1 MFLTARFMVD
11 HYEAREHFTKILQE
25 RPSPHSCIVSLG
37 DIGESKSVD
46 ETKQLFSGTSGCF
59 KLVRE
64 YLDGFGVPFEMITG
78 NHDLEGIDEFKTDKA
93 NMDALLTA
101 FDKPTPQFKRL
112 LAHKTMLIGLSS
124 VKFRDAQYTSH
135 EVLYFTF
142 LYIDYLLFVLLYLT
156 SISSILRY

>member
-1 MFLTARFMVD
+1 MVD
-11 HYEAREHFTKILQE
+11 HYEAREHFTKILKE
-25 RPSPHSCIVSLG
+25 RPGPHSCVVSLG

-64 YLDGFGVPFEMITG
+64 YLDGFGVPFELITG
-78 NHDLEGIDEFKTDKA
+78 NHDLEGIDEYKSDKE
-93 NMDALLTA
+93 NMDALLKT

-124 VKFRDAQYTSH
+124 TKFRDAQYTSH
-135 EVLYFTF
+135 EVDLLHFTNTTLLYFTLF
-142 LYIDYLLFVLLYLT
+142 LVYFT
-156 SISSILRY
+156 SL